1 MRILLASSEVY
12 PYSKTGGLGDAV
24 GALGKALAAAGHR
37 VGIITP
43 LYRGIREQLIGL
55 RRVDWEFD
63 IPLGSKRIGADL
75 LALDVSDRLTIY
87 FIDKP
92 IYFDRAGIYNENGAD
107 YSDNAERFIFL
118 SKCVAHL
125 AHHLPLMPE
134 VLHLHDWPVGMAA
147 LMVQHEAKTSLW
159 ENRPRIC
166 FTIHNLAYQG
176 VFPADTFSLL
186 NLPLGWHNPDTTEF
200 YGKINCLKAG
210 IACADV
216 VTTVSPRYAREITTQ
231 EYGAGLDG
239 LLRKRQNVLNGILN
253 GVDYEEWNTTSNPHL
268 ATAFSADNVAG
279 KVVCKSALQQYFG
292 LPIDPDA
299 PIFGSV
305 TRLADQ
311 KGIDLLI
318 GALDEVLDAKMQ
330 FVLLGSG
337 NRNYEQALNELSA
350 KYASKVGVKIGY
362 DHGLAHQIEAGCDFF
377 IMPSRF
383 EPCGLNQLY
392 SLRYGT
398 VPIVRRT
405 GGLDDTVIDAVD
417 GGIAANGIKFND
429 PTTAGLV
436 KAIHKAL
443 TLYDKKELLNGYRA
457 NGFAA
462 DFSWAKAVAGYEL
475 AYRW

>member
-24 GALGKALAAAGHR
+24 GVLGKALAAAGHR

-134 VLHLHDWPVGMAA
+134 VLHLHDWPVGIAA

>member
-134 VLHLHDWPVGMAA
+134 VLHLHDWPVGIAA

>member
-134 VLHLHDWPVGMAA
+134 VLHLHDWPVGIAA

-337 NRNYEQALNELSA
+337 NRNYEQALNELAA

>member
-1 MRILLASSEVY
+1 
-12 PYSKTGGLGDAV
+12 
-24 GALGKALAAAGHR
+24 
-37 VGIITP
+37 
-43 LYRGIREQLIGL
+43 
-55 RRVDWEFD
+55 VDWEFD

-134 VLHLHDWPVGMAA
+134 VLHLHDWPVGIAA

>member
-134 VLHLHDWPVGMAA
+134 VLHLHDWPVGIAA

-443 TLYDKKELLNGYRA
+443 TLYDKKELLNAYRA